1 MSRGGPRSSAHG
13 ATTTPNMSELDLLC
27 RGAPVTASTDTP
39 RLLLSTEQ
47 VAQALAVS
55 PRFVKNLIYSGEL
68 PSCRVGRLRRI
79 YIGDLCEWV
88 EALRDAGAKA
98 DSRQGSAS
106 PISARN
112 KGRPVLP
119 SMRGRDT
126 PFVAGR

>member
-1 MSRGGPRSSAHG
+1 
-13 ATTTPNMSELDLLC
+13 MSELDLLC

-79 YIGDLCEWV
+79 YIGNLCAWIET
-88 EALRDAGAKA
+88 LRDAGARQIAEK
-98 DSRQGSAS
+98 DLRRRSRPETRVVRCS
-106 PISARN
+106 PQ
-112 KGRPVLP
+112 
-119 SMRGRDT
+119 
-126 PFVAGR
+126 

>member
-1 MSRGGPRSSAHG
+1 M
-13 ATTTPNMSELDLLC
+13 TPNINELDLLR

-39 RLLLSTEQ
+39 RLLLSADQ

-79 YIGDLCEWV
+79 YIGDLCEWI

-98 DSRQGSAS
+98 DSRKGSAS
-106 PISARN
+106 PITARN
-112 KGRPVLP
+112 NGRAVLP
-119 SMRGRDT
+119 SMSGRHT
-126 PFVAGR
+126 PFTVGR

>member
-1 MSRGGPRSSAHG
+1 MK
-13 ATTTPNMSELDLLC
+13 PNMNDLDLLG

-79 YIGDLCEWV
+79 YIGDLCEWI
-88 EALRDAGAKA
+88 EALRDAGANA
-98 DSRQGSAS
+98 DSRQRSAL

-112 KGRPVLP
+112 NGRPVLP
-119 SMRGRDT
+119 SMSRRHI

>member
-1 MSRGGPRSSAHG
+1 MRLPGAKSSAHG
-13 ATTTPNMSELDLLC
+13 ATTTPNMNELDLLC
-27 RGAPVTASTDTP
+27 RGAPVTVPTDTP

-79 YIGDLCEWV
+79 YIGDLCAWI

-98 DSRQGSAS
+98 NSREGSAS

-112 KGRPVLP
+112 EGRPVLP
-119 SMRGRDT
+119 Q
-126 PFVAGR
+126 